1 MHDNLP
7 FQAERGQDV
16 RMYAQ
21 DSTSQAAELIPAV
34 LSGPGPQGMQL
45 FICPMNCPE
54 RHKENKRA
62 APLVLQ

>member
-1 MHDNLP
+1 MHDTLP
-7 FQAERGQDV
+7 SQAERGQDV
-16 RMYAQ
+16 MMYAQ

-34 LSGPGPQGMQL
+34 LCGPGPQGMQL
-45 FICPMNCPE
+45 FICPMNRPE